1 MSFAGLR
8 RSSRL
13 IAVIILF
20 ASLWQLP
27 HRSQDD
33 EICAPAAEA
42 HDESRHIVTSP
53 DEPAHPDHCAVCH
66 WVRWMKPLFAAAPA
80 LTGNQGGGSDVA
92 PVSAALQRDPS
103 FDRRPARAPPSL

>member
-13 IAVIILF
+13 IAVIVLF
-20 ASLWQLP
+20 VSMWQLP

-53 DEPAHPDHCAVCH
+53 EPGHPDHCAVCH
-66 WVRWMKPLFAAAPA
+66 WVRWMKPMFAATPA
-80 LTGNQGGGSDVA
+80 IAGNRGGSSDVA
-92 PVSAALQRDPS
+92 PLSAALLRDPS
-103 FDRRPARAPPSL
+103 SDRRPARAPPSL